1 MTKLDKNTSLG
12 FLAWCLSQQPINKLL
27 VVKLPL
33 FLWWD
38 HPVGNYPGETQTQ
51 VRTSRLCLFTPQ
63 QAYSHRPAPN
73 SPIHWIS
80 RIQTFINH
88 LTLSILQE
96 LPTDPSLDPSTNS
109 SICFP
114 TFLSFP
120 ARKSSC
126 FSLLCYR
133 LFLFLGRED
142 LRHIYSLCP
151 FWFFPSR
158 KVEVGVVCKMKENE
172 LLEPDD
178 HFFLSFFNVQFFNT
192 VWWVKKNFYLL
203 FIWLW
208 PVLVAMCWLL
218 SVVLGL
224 NSYPSTH
231 GILVP

>member
-1 MTKLDKNTSLG
+1 MTKLGQEYKPWIPGLVPFPTTNKQAAGCYTASVSLVRSPSG
-12 FLAWCLSQQPINKLL
+12 RLRIN
-27 VVKLPL
+27 
-33 FLWWD
+33 
-38 HPVGNYPGETQTQ
+38 YSGETQTQ

-63 QAYSHRPAPN
+63 QAYSHRTAPN
-73 SPIHWIS
+73 SPIHWVS

-114 TFLSFP
+114 IFLSFP
-120 ARKSSC
+120 ARRSSC

-133 LFLFLGRED
+133 LLLFLGRED

-151 FWFFPSR
+151 FWFFSSR

-172 LLEPDD
+172 PLEPDD

-192 VWWVKKNFYLL
+192 VWRV
-203 FIWLW
+203 
-208 PVLVAMCWLL
+208 
-218 SVVLGL
+218 
-224 NSYPSTH
+224 
-231 GILVP
+231 